1 MSDDVSTRFISKSR
15 PDLAHWHP
23 HPKQA
28 TQALQA
34 TVTTPTAQ
42 RLDRRIFRGLFG
54 FSAYLVP
61 AVIAL
66 LSLWALISWPLMYPE
81 TEAKKVAFQAL
92 IPEKE
97 LTDPL
102 RAARLLENAA
112 RVEFMDTHL
121 SEMPVWFS
129 FQIDRPKNEKD
140 ETIEFPSRHLTEL
153 ACWDLESYRAVG
165 QATRLGTQGELHP
178 MRSGFAYT
186 PDKAD
191 SKIALVCKAQFI
203 GPARLTVDLWKTTE
217 LNKAAR
223 AYEHNS
229 ALLDGGLIVLS
240 LFVFITALINRNST
254 YLLFSVWLIIN
265 LRMGALSA
273 GWDVQWL
280 GRVIPHELLLRIR
293 LITVA
298 LQYAVT
304 YTLYR
309 KLFHEHLD
317 RVGYQPLLRLAQWSC
332 LPLLAMS
339 LVLSYQTFLPIVW
352 VAVSLGAVTL
362 VFFVFRILMQT
373 RSQVAVWYGASILIM
388 LTASVYEVAA
398 AAMGVKSLIG
408 SVNSVTAA
416 LSSSLLASLAIAV
429 QMREEHQHRLQAQAE
444 LEHAYAVIPIGLFT
458 LNLDGEFLSANPAL
472 ESLLG
477 PAVLAPGSKRWD
489 QYFQRDTWHRLLH
502 MLDAQTDAEI
512 ELESNR
518 DGRSAESKKFLIK
531 ATLAGDRI
539 EGSLEDITERARA
552 TARLQYLAH
561 HDPLTK
567 ILNRTG
573 IQGVLEE
580 ALNRTQGAETLT
592 LAYLDL
598 DRFKLIN
605 HLYGHAA
612 GDEILRQVS
621 ARVTN
626 MLTGTM
632 QLGRMGGDE
641 FLLTMPNTRIAH
653 ATLLCQGIVNS
664 ISSRPYKV
672 GDHAFHV
679 RGSIGLIEVAR
690 GTSSKDAISTA
701 DRACREAKGS
711 HGSHLV
717 VFERDSKLFQA
728 HDAEMRLVGQLS
740 ATSTVPDGLYLEM
753 QPIMS
758 LQHPMDSLNFEVLL
772 RMRDANWQIVPTPR
786 LIAAAEYAGRMGVI
800 DRWVLSQSLSWLSAH
815 QSELSNTLFVCM
827 NLSGASLNDERFVQ
841 EVSRLLEAYPEVASS
856 ICLEI
861 TESIALH
868 DLENTRRFIDRVRSL
883 GAKVALDDFG
893 AGYTSFSYL
902 KDLPADLLKIDGSFI
917 VNMNQHPANVAI
929 VEAIVNL
936 ARNLGMKTIAEW
948 AEDFATVQALAD
960 AGVDYVQGYA
970 IARSMPPEKILAAQS
985 SGAFVAESVMDPYLL
1000 TQKESSRGADT
1011 PSPSRFH

>member
-1 MSDDVSTRFISKSR
+1 LPDSSISVVWR
-15 PDLAHWHP
+15 PSPTYTLF
-23 HPKQA
+23 QA
-28 TQALQA
+28 IHALQA
-34 TVTTPTAQ
+34 TVTTPAVQ
-42 RLDRRIFRGLFG
+42 RLDRRIFWGLFG
-54 FSAYLVP
+54 FSAYLLP

-66 LSLWALISWPLMYPE
+66 LSLWALISWPMMYQE
-81 TEAKKVAFQAL
+81 TDSRKIAFQAV
-92 IPEKE
+92 IPEQDE
-97 LTDPL
+97 ADPA
-102 RAARLLENAA
+102 RAKRLLEKSAS
-112 RVEFMDTHL
+112 VEFMDTHL
-121 SEMPVWFS
+121 SERPVWFS
-129 FQIDRPKNEKD
+129 FQINRQKNEQY
-140 ETIEFPSRHLTEL
+140 ETAEFPSRHLTEL
-153 ACWDLESYRAVG
+153 SCWDSESYRPIG
-165 QATRLGTQGELHP
+165 QATRERTRGDLQAI
-178 MRSGFAYT
+178 RSGFSYT
-186 PDKAD
+186 PVSAD
-191 SKIALVCKAQFI
+191 EKVGLLCKARFI
-203 GPARLTVDLWKTTE
+203 GPARLTVERWKNADLY
-217 LNKAAR
+217 KAAR
-223 AYEHNS
+223 AYERNA

-280 GRVIPHELLLRIR
+280 GRMVPHELLLRIR

-332 LPLLAMS
+332 LPLLALS
-339 LVLSYQTFLPIVW
+339 LVLSYQVFLPIVW
-352 VAVSLGAVTL
+352 VAVSLGAITL
-362 VFFVFRILMQT
+362 VFFVLRILTQT
-373 RSQVAVWYGASILIM
+373 RSPVAVWYGASIMIM
-388 LTASVYEVAA
+388 LAASVYEVAA
-398 AAMGVKSLIG
+398 AAIGVKSLIG

-416 LSSSLLASLAIAV
+416 LSSSLLASLAIAA
-429 QMREEHQHRLQAQAE
+429 QMREEHHRRLQAQAE
-444 LEHAYAVIPIGLFT
+444 LQHAYEVIPIGLFT

-472 ESLLG
+472 QSLLS

-489 QYFQRDTWHRLLH
+489 QYFPRDSWHRLLH
-502 MLDAQTDAEI
+502 MLDAQPDAEI
-512 ELESNR
+512 ELESNHE
-518 DGRSAESKKFLIK
+518 GRNAESKKFLIK

-573 IQGVLEE
+573 IQGVLDD
-580 ALNRTQGAETLT
+580 ALHRHHGTETLT

-641 FLLTMPNTRIAH
+641 FLLTMPDTRIAH

-701 DRACREAKGS
+701 DRACREAKVS

-717 VFERDSKLFQA
+717 VFEHDSKLFQA

-740 ATSTVPDGLYLEM
+740 ATSGVPEGLYLEM

-758 LQHPMDSLNFEVLL
+758 LQRPKDSLNFEVLL
-772 RMRDANWQIVPTPR
+772 RMRDAEGQVVPTPR

-815 QSELSNTLFVCM
+815 QSDLKNTLFVCM

-841 EVSRLLEAYPEVASS
+841 EVCRLLEAYPDVAPS

-868 DLENTRRFIDRVRSL
+868 DLENTRRFIDRVRGL

-970 IARSMPPEKILAAQS
+970 IARSMAPEKVLAVQS
-985 SGAFVAESVMDPYLL
+985 SADFVADNTLDKYLQTL
-1000 TQKESSRGADT
+1000 RDRSPENGMPSS
-1011 PSPSRFH
+1011 PRFH

>member
-1 MSDDVSTRFISKSR
+1 M
-15 PDLAHWHP
+15 
-23 HPKQA
+23 
-28 TQALQA
+28 
-34 TVTTPTAQ
+34 
-42 RLDRRIFRGLFG
+42 FG

-66 LSLWALISWPLMYPE
+66 LSLWALMSWPVIYPE
-81 TEAKKVAFQAL
+81 TESRKVVFQAL
-92 IPEKE
+92 LAEQE
-97 LTDPL
+97 MTDPA
-102 RAARLLENAA
+102 RAMPLLERAA
-112 RVEFMDTHL
+112 RVEFVDTHL

-129 FQIDRPKNEKD
+129 FRIDRNKNEKD

-153 ACWDLESYRAVG
+153 ACWDLDSYRAVG
-165 QATRLGTQGELHP
+165 QATRSGTQGELRP
-178 MRSGFAYT
+178 VRSGFAYT
-186 PDKAD
+186 PDNAHAN
-191 SKIALVCKAQFI
+191 IRLLCKARFI
-203 GPARLTVDLWKTTE
+203 GPARLTVERWKNEDLF
-217 LNKAAR
+217 KAAR
-223 AYEHNS
+223 AYERNA

-280 GRVIPHELLLRIR
+280 GRWIPHELLLRVR

-332 LPLLAMS
+332 LPLLALS

-373 RSQVAVWYGASILIM
+373 RSPVAVWYGASIMIM
-388 LTASVYEVAA
+388 LAASVYEVAA
-398 AAMGVKSLIG
+398 AAIGVKSLIG

-416 LSSSLLASLAIAV
+416 LSSSLLASLAIAA
-429 QMREEHQHRLQAQAE
+429 QMREEHHRRLQAQAE
-444 LEHAYAVIPIGLFT
+444 LQHAYAVIPIGLFT

-472 ESLLG
+472 QSLLS

-489 QYFQRDTWHRLLH
+489 QYFPRDSWHRLLH
-502 MLDAQTDAEI
+502 MLDAQPDAEI
-512 ELESNR
+512 ELESNHE
-518 DGRSAESKKFLIK
+518 GRNAQSKKFLIK

-573 IQGVLEE
+573 IQGVLDD
-580 ALNRTQGAETLT
+580 ALHRHHGTETLT

-641 FLLTMPNTRIAH
+641 FLLTMPDTRIAH

-672 GDHAFHV
+672 GDHVFHV

-701 DRACREAKGS
+701 DRACREAKVS

-717 VFERDSKLFQA
+717 VFEHDSKLFQA

-740 ATSTVPDGLYLEM
+740 ATSGVPEGLYLEM

-758 LQHPMDSLNFEVLL
+758 LQRPKDSLNFEVLL
-772 RMRDANWQIVPTPR
+772 RMRDAEGQIVPTPR

-815 QSELSNTLFVCM
+815 QSELKNTLFVCM

-841 EVSRLLEAYPEVASS
+841 EVSRLLEAYPDVAPS

-868 DLENTRRFIDRVRSL
+868 DLENTRRFIDRVRGL

-970 IARSMPPEKILAAQS
+970 IARSMAPEKVLAVQS
-985 SGAFVAESVMDPYLL
+985 SADFVADNTLDKYLQTL
-1000 TQKESSRGADT
+1000 RDRSPENGLPSS
-1011 PSPSRFH
+1011 PRFH

>member
-1 MSDDVSTRFISKSR
+1 M
-15 PDLAHWHP
+15 
-23 HPKQA
+23 
-28 TQALQA
+28 
-34 TVTTPTAQ
+34 
-42 RLDRRIFRGLFG
+42 FG

-61 AVIAL
+61 VAIAL
-66 LSLWALISWPLMYPE
+66 LSLWAWVSWPLMYPE
-81 TEAKKVAFQAL
+81 TEPQKVVFQAV
-92 IPEKE
+92 IPDQD
-97 LTDPL
+97 LADPL
-102 RAARLLENAA
+102 RAVHLLAMA
-112 RVEFMDTHL
+112 PQVEFLDTHL

-129 FQIDRPKNEKD
+129 FQITPRRNDKD
-140 ETIEFPSRHLTEL
+140 ETTEFSSRHLTEL
-153 ACWDLESYRAVG
+153 VCWDLDNYRVVG
-165 QATRLGTQGELHP
+165 QATRQGAQGALQLI
-178 MRSGFAYT
+178 RSGFAYT
-186 PDKAD
+186 PEKTEAK
-191 SKIALVCKAQFI
+191 SGLICKAHFI
-203 GPARLTVDLWKTTE
+203 GPARLTVERWDKAE
-217 LNKAAR
+217 LYKAAQ
-223 AYEHNS
+223 AYERN
-229 ALLDGGLIVLS
+229 AGLLDGGLIVLS

-280 GRVIPHELLLRIR
+280 GRMIPHELLLRLR
-293 LITVA
+293 LVTVA

-309 KLFHEHLD
+309 KLFHEHLS

-332 LPLLAMS
+332 LPLLGLSM
-339 LVLSYQTFLPIVW
+339 VLSYQAFLPIVW

-362 VFFVFRILMQT
+362 VFFLFRILMLS
-373 RSQVAVWYGASILIM
+373 RSSVAVWYGASIIIVL
-388 LTASVYEVAA
+388 ASSVYEVAA
-398 AAMGVKSLIG
+398 AALGIKSLIG
-408 SVNSVTAA
+408 SINSVTAA
-416 LSSSLLASLAIAV
+416 LSSSLLASLAIAA
-429 QMREEHQHRLQAQAE
+429 QMREEHHHRLQAQAE
-444 LEHAYAVIPIGLFT
+444 LQHAYSVIPIGLFT

-472 ESLLG
+472 QSLLG

-489 QYFQRDTWHRLLH
+489 QYFPPDSWYRLLH

-512 ELESNR
+512 ELESHR
-518 DGRSAESKKFLIK
+518 EGRHAERKKFLIK

-567 ILNRTG
+567 VLNRTG
-573 IQGVLEE
+573 IQGVLDD
-580 ALNRTQGAETLT
+580 ALHRTQGTETLT

-598 DRFKLIN
+598 DRFKLVN
-605 HLYGHAA
+605 HLYGHAT

-621 ARVTN
+621 ARVTH

-641 FLLTMPNTRIAH
+641 FLLTMPDTRIAH

-679 RGSIGLIEVAR
+679 RGSIGLVEVVR
-690 GTSSKDAISTA
+690 GTASKDAISTA
-701 DRACREAKGS
+701 DRACREAKAS
-711 HGSHLV
+711 HGGHLV

-740 ATSTVPDGLYLEM
+740 ATSHVPEGLYLEM

-772 RMRDANWQIVPTPR
+772 RMRDAHGEIIPTPR
-786 LIAAAEYAGRMGVI
+786 LITAAEYAGRMGVI
-800 DRWVLSQSLSWLSAH
+800 DRWVLSQSLSWLRAH
-815 QSELSNTLFVCM
+815 QSDLSNTRFVCL

-841 EVSRLLEAYPEVASS
+841 EVSRLLEAYPEVAPS

-868 DLENTRRFIDRVRSL
+868 DLENTRRFIDRVRAL

-917 VNMNQHPANVAI
+917 VNMNEHPANVAI

-970 IARSMPPEKILAAQS
+970 IARSMAPERLLAAAS
-985 SGAFVAESVMDPYLL
+985 SGDFVASDVMGPYLL
-1000 TQKESSRGADT
+1000 TLKDTLPPIGAAL
-1011 PSPSRFH
+1011 SSRFH